1 MRTNEWESTD
11 SRPSRD
17 LGCQQ
22 VRNLMKVRNTAF
34 STNFQPLLPLY
45 TAPLVVLHRGTADD
59 TFKGC
64 ETFCGLI
71 RFRII
76 YRYKVDLGAKCLE
89 NFIFK
94 DLLPLAK

>member
-1 MRTNEWESTD
+1 
-11 SRPSRD
+11 
-17 LGCQQ
+17 
-22 VRNLMKVRNTAF
+22 MKVQNTAF
-34 STNFQPLLPLY
+34 STNLQPLLPPY
-45 TAPLVVLHRGTADD
+45 TASLVVLHRGTADD

-76 YRYKVDLGAKCLE
+76 YLYKVDLGAKCLE

-94 DLLPLAK
+94 DLLLLAK